1 LLLEGG
7 TLTLPPRS
15 ERVRKGR
22 SGFAVNSDI
31 FCTCPILLGLFSSSC
46 PMCHRRINTMDFLR
60 SDGDSWGMKASW
72 ESDGDPPGI
81 EVLAASFAK
90 NKQRTGWAA
99 SHIFPSAL

>member
-1 LLLEGG
+1 
-7 TLTLPPRS
+7 
-15 ERVRKGR
+15 
-22 SGFAVNSDI
+22 
-31 FCTCPILLGLFSSSC
+31 
-46 PMCHRRINTMDFLR
+46 MDFLR